1 MKKTMNDVPDGFI
14 SLEWELPV
22 RGGWYELFAAV
33 FRGGKL
39 VREIVT
45 GYYDA
50 ERECFAPIP
59 GAIYVTHFRDEL
71 PDTADL
77 EEFRQREEMG
87 VIWI

>member
-1 MKKTMNDVPDGFI
+1 MSSVDAIPDGFI

-22 RGGWYELFAAV
+22 CGGWYELLATV

-50 ERECFAPIP
+50 ERECFAPVP
-59 GAIYVTHFRDEL
+59 GALYVTHFREAM
-71 PDTADL
+71 PDAVDL
-77 EEFRQREEMG
+77 EEFHKREEMG
-87 VIWI
+87 AIWI